1 MLYINRDFPIENRGV
16 KGNPI
21 ICITIRNR
29 KGQDLIIPLPRS
41 FGGKGVLEK
50 GMHKDLCISY
60 TKNCNIRIDYCSK
73 KYGEKYLFCI
83 LDSECDEIKDNGSIY
98 IEYEQYRCN
107 EIERMFSVTKEK
119 DNKYLECLI
128 CKIPNNRKVRY
139 IRVDYSNGESNY
151 IISNEL
157 RIHEVNSE
165 EVYLDTEEIELKF
178 NNNDNILSLGDISMS
193 DKEIRDF
200 IINNR
205 R

>member
-1 MLYINRDFPIENRGV
+1 MLYLNKDFPIQNKGV

-29 KGQDLIIPLPRS
+29 KGQDIIVPLPRS

-50 GMHKDLCISY
+50 GLHEDLCISY
-60 TKNCNIRIDYCSK
+60 TKNCNIRIDYSSK

-83 LDSECDEIKDNGSIY
+83 LDTECDNKKYNGSIY

-107 EIERMFSVTKEK
+107 EIERMLSTTKESK
-119 DNKYLECLI
+119 GKYFECLV

-139 IRVDYSNGESNY
+139 IKINYSNGESNY
-151 IISNEL
+151 IITNEL
-157 RIHEVNSE
+157 KLHEVKVE
-165 EVYLDTEEIELKF
+165 EVYLDDELKF
-178 NNNDNILSLGDISMS
+178 DNNENISSLGDIKAIQSK
-193 DKEIRDF
+193 DVRDL
-200 IINNR
+200 ILSKR

>member
-21 ICITIRNR
+21 ICITIKNR

-83 LDSECDEIKDNGSIY
+83 LDSESDVIKDNGSIY

-119 DNKYLECLI
+119 NNKYLECLI

-139 IRVDYSNGESNY
+139 MKINYSNGESSY
-151 IISNEL
+151 VITNEL
-157 RIHEVNSE
+157 RLHEINSN
-165 EVYLDTEEIELKF
+165 EVCFDNEDEELKF
-178 NNNDNILSLGDISMS
+178 GNNDNILSLGDI
-193 DKEIRDF
+193 KINNKQIREF
-200 IINNR
+200 VINNR